1 MPVRF
6 YYFYRRK
13 GDVMED
19 SMYLQSVVFISWSKP
34 SDWPLNPVPVPVFVP
49 VPVPVPVFVPVPT
62 PVPVAVPLSEECFN
76 NWFEDSSNPCVKSE
90 ELEETEEPG
99 TKELELEL
107 EFFLSIAKSEE
118 IENCGSRDGR

>member
-1 MPVRF
+1 MLVRIYDF
-6 YYFYRRK
+6 YWRK

-49 VPVPVPVFVPVPT
+49 VPT
-62 PVPVAVPLSEECFN
+62 PVPVAVPLSEECFI
-76 NWFEDSSNPCVKSE
+76 NWFEESSNPCVKSE

-118 IENCGSRDGR
+118 IENNGSRDGR